1 MKSRVLASLLVLGGA
16 ALGGTLV
23 SPGSGSSPSLGV
35 APANAFGSLD
45 SFGFEAVKGG
55 GGGRYFTG
63 SLRDGFTC
71 GVCHTSETFFGMEV
85 RGLGESI
92 EPGRTYTLT
101 IAWEGEAKE
110 VSFNGEI
117 VGPKGFV
124 AGELSVPEGSVAALA
139 VGEEVDKRQV
149 FNIGTDTD
157 RESSEV
163 EIQWKAPD
171 KSFNGPISVHLAGV
185 RFKAPSGDEPFHAFD
200 HTAGQTFF
208 SAIIPFGKASVSTDD
223 KQGDKE

>member
-1 MKSRVLASLLVLGGA
+1 MRSKVLASLLVLGAA
-16 ALGGTLV
+16 ALGGALV
-23 SPGSGSSPSLGV
+23 SSGPGGAPTLGV
-35 APANAFGSLD
+35 APANAFGGLS
-45 SFGFEAVKGG
+45 SFSIEAVKGG

-71 GVCHTSETFFGMEV
+71 GVCHRSQSFFATEV

-92 EPGRTYTLT
+92 EPGKTYTLT

-110 VSFNGEI
+110 VNFNGEI
-117 VGPKGFV
+117 VGPKGFA
-124 AGELSVPEGSVAALA
+124 AGELSLPKDSKAALE
-139 VGEEVDKRQV
+139 VGEKVDKRQV
-149 FNIGTDTD
+149 FNIGSDPD

-171 KSFNGPISVHLAGV
+171 KSFTGPISIHLAGV
-185 RFKAPSGDEPFHAFD
+185 RFKAPAEGEAFHAFD

-208 SAIIPFGKASVSTDD
+208 SAVMPFGKASVSTDD
-223 KQGDKE
+223 EQGDKE